1 MSADSPIVF
10 RWAASS
16 FFGWGIYG
24 LNLMLHW
31 PRPALTAQPIDR
43 IVLAREDQRR
53 RVDELVRASVRFHE
67 QMKPVAHRSVVSEM
81 PVFVSYG
88 NRLERYFAVH
98 QVDLFG
104 TPSIGFVFLED
115 AVIDPH
121 NVAGVNQLP
130 VTIAGSSWNA
140 DLLRAAGVGNVA
152 VVPQGVDGELF
163 RPRPSTGRFA
173 GRFVVFSGG
182 QSSVRKAQDLVL
194 VAFRAF
200 AQRHRDA
207 LLMAAWHS
215 PWPERAQSFST
226 GASRLAPPPTRADGT
241 IDPTGWAIQAGLP
254 AEQFLDLGSV
264 PNCELPLAL
273 AEANVALFPN
283 RAEGGTNLIAMEC
296 LASGI
301 PTILSA
307 NTGHLDLI
315 RRTGTFAAERQ
326 RPVTAMPPGIRSSAG
341 WGESDI
347 EELVELLEHV
357 YAHREAAMSRAARA
371 AQAMRALSWE
381 QQIRELHAVVSPLL

>member
-1 MSADSPIVF
+1 MSAERSIVF

-43 IVLAREDQRR
+43 IVLTREDQRR
-53 RVDELVRASVRFHE
+53 RVDELLRASAEFHE
-67 QMKPVAHRSVVSEM
+67 RLKPYANNSVVSEM

-88 NRLERYFAVH
+88 NDLERYFAIH

-115 AVIDPH
+115 AAIDAG
-121 NVAGVNQLP
+121 NVTGANQLP
-130 VTIAGSSWNA
+130 LMIAGSRWNA
-140 DLLRAAGVGNVA
+140 GLLQAAGVRNVA
-152 VVPQGVDGELF
+152 TVLQGVDGELF
-163 RPRPSTGRFA
+163 RPRPSTGRFT

-182 QSSVRKAQDLVL
+182 QSSFRKAQDLVL
-194 VAFRAF
+194 LAFRAF
-200 AQRHRDA
+200 AQRHPEA
-207 LLMAAWHS
+207 LLVAAWHS
-215 PWPERAQSFST
+215 PWPDRSQSFA
-226 GASRLAPPPTRADGT
+226 ASHLPPPPVRADGT
-241 IDPTGWAIQAGLP
+241 LDPTGWVIQAGLS

-264 PNCELPLAL
+264 PNCELPLVL

-315 RRTGTFAAERQ
+315 VRTGAFAAERQ
-326 RPVTAMPPGIRSSAG
+326 RPVTTLPPGIRSTAG

-357 YAHREAAMSRAARA
+357 YTHREAAMTRAAA
-371 AQAMRALSWE
+371 VAQAMRGLTWE
-381 QQIRELHAVVSPLL
+381 HQIRELYGVVSPLL

>member
-31 PRPALTAQPIDR
+31 PQPALTAHPIDR
-43 IVLAREDQRR
+43 IVLTREDQRR
-53 RVDELVRASVRFHE
+53 RVDELLRASEQFHE
-67 QMKPVAHRSVVSEM
+67 QLKPFANRAVVSDM

-88 NRLERYFAVH
+88 NDLERYFAIH
-98 QVDLFG
+98 QVDVFG
-104 TPSIGFVFLED
+104 TPSIGVAFVED
-115 AVIDPH
+115 AAISAG
-121 NVAGVNQLP
+121 NVVGANQLP
-130 VTIAGSSWNA
+130 LMVAGSSWNA
-140 DLLRAAGVGNVA
+140 ELLRAAGVRNVA
-152 VVPQGVDGELF
+152 MVLQGVDVELF
-163 RPRPSTGRFA
+163 RPRPRTGRFA

-182 QSSVRKAQDLVL
+182 QSSFRKAQDLVL

-200 AQRHRDA
+200 AERHREA
-207 LLMAAWHS
+207 LLIAAWHS
-215 PWPERAQSFST
+215 PWPDRAQSYAT
-226 GASRLAPPPTRADGT
+226 GGSRLPPPPAGADGRL
-241 IDPTGWAIQAGLP
+241 DVTGWATEADIP
-254 AEQFLDLGSV
+254 REQFLDLGRV
-264 PNCELPLAL
+264 PNADLPLVL

-315 RRTGTFAAERQ
+315 QRTGTFAATRQ
-326 RPVTAMPPGIRSSAG
+326 QPVPAAPSMRSTQG
-341 WGESDI
+341 WGESDV
-347 EELVELLEHV
+347 EELVELLETI
-357 YAHREAAMSRAARA
+357 YAQPEAAMARAANA

-381 QQIRELHAVVSPLL
+381 RQIQALHAVVSPLL

>member
-1 MSADSPIVF
+1 MSADRPIAF

-31 PRPALTAQPIDR
+31 PQPALTAHPLDR
-43 IVLAREDQRR
+43 IVVAREDQRR
-53 RVDELVRASVRFHE
+53 RVVERVRASEKLHE
-67 QMKPVAHRSVVSEM
+67 RLKPFANQSVVWEM

-88 NRLERYFAVH
+88 NDLERYFAIH

-115 AVIDPH
+115 AAIAPG
-121 NVAGVNQLP
+121 NVVGANQLSLM
-130 VTIAGSSWNA
+130 VAGSSWNA
-140 DLLRAAGVGNVA
+140 ELLRAAGVRNVA
-152 VVPQGVDGELF
+152 TVLQGVDCELF
-163 RPRPSTGRFA
+163 CPRPSTGRFA

-182 QSSVRKAQDLVL
+182 QSSFRKAQDLVL

-200 AQRHRDA
+200 AQRHPEA
-207 LLMAAWHS
+207 LLIAAWHS
-215 PWPERAQSFST
+215 PWPDRSQSFA
-226 GASRLAPPPTRADGT
+226 ASRLPPPPVLANGT
-241 IDPTGWAIQAGLP
+241 LDPTGWAIQAGLS

-264 PNCELPLAL
+264 PNCELPLVL

-307 NTGHLDLI
+307 NTGHRDLI
-315 RRTGTFAAERQ
+315 ARTRTFAAERQ
-326 RPVTAMPPGIRSSAG
+326 RPITKGPPKTRSTAD

-347 EELVELLEHV
+347 EELVELLEQV
-357 YAHREAAMSRAARA
+357 YAQPEAARA
-371 AQAMRALSWE
+371 RGAAASQAMRALSWE
-381 QQIRELHAVVSPLL
+381 NEIRELHKVVGPLL